1 MFFNP
6 QEKIFSLRKTVA
18 SLPKYDLTK
27 LWEEF
32 YCYLLIAGFYLE
44 GDDPSQPYS
53 NKKAI
58 SDKEFYLFPKLYSS
72 EIGRQ
77 VTQGLKD
84 RYRAI
89 NDHEDTSDKERF
101 FLNKLNYLFTQD
113 RGYYIDLTGKDL
125 YSIALARNFGDDMLT
140 IAHYVAVTYGQKSY
154 PEAKALK
161 KLYLSAFGNIHLS
174 NTQMQ
179 LTEEP
184 LLPYMSLAESNDV
197 VTPLFSL
204 ASSQLSH
211 FVNEKEF
218 SGDALCDYLSG
229 FNFLNDSFLK
239 GNVTT
244 IPTQASINVMTMI
257 MGLDEHAP
265 IEVAQ
270 RFYRDF
276 FYGSLNEIKILRT
289 GVLINILHAMMK
301 KMGETQLR
309 HLFTADSPQY
319 LFVTRDKFSR
329 KTYSSPSL
337 FSFALEALEA
347 QETKDDAVSPSDET
361 PEDESSDVNDL
372 DLDQELSDDADQDDP
387 SITEDPQ
394 TSPGGYDPTNSPPSD
409 PVGKTEDN
417 DNIGL
422 ISLDKAGEGVDD
434 DLYRSAI
441 VALNDR
447 LKQDENLAID
457 QKVKDALD
465 YWVNGFLYK
474 ASVQSTK
481 DYVASLKLAQY
492 LKVFN

>member
-32 YCYLLIAGFYLE
+32 YCYLLVSGLYLE
-44 GDDPSQPYS
+44 GDETNNLYRKRGP
-53 NKKAI
+53 I
-58 SDKEFYLFPKLYSS
+58 SSKDFYLESSLYHR

-77 VTQGLKD
+77 LTQGLKE

-89 NDHEDTSDKERF
+89 EAHEDTNDKERL
-101 FLNKLNYLFTQD
+101 FLNKINYLFSQD
-113 RGYYIDLTGKDL
+113 KGYYADLTGKDL
-125 YSIALARNFGDDMLT
+125 YSIALSRQFSDAMLT

-154 PEAKALK
+154 PEAKLLK
-161 KLYLSAFGNIHLS
+161 KLYFSVFGNIHLS
-174 NTQMQ
+174 DEFKHLVEVPLFPYAS
-179 LTEEP
+179 LTE
-184 LLPYMSLAESNDV
+184 SGDI

-204 ASSQLSH
+204 VSSQLLH
-211 FVNEKEF
+211 FVSESEF
-218 SGDALCDYLSG
+218 SGDALCDYVSG
-229 FNFLNDSFLK
+229 FNFLNDSYLK
-239 GNVTT
+239 GHTVT

-257 MGLDEHAP
+257 MGLDDHLP
-265 IEVAQ
+265 IELAQ
-270 RFYRDF
+270 KFYRDF
-276 FYGSLNEIKILRT
+276 FYGSLYEIKILRN

-309 HLFTADSPQY
+309 HLFSATSPQY
-319 LFVTRDKFSR
+319 LLVTREKFRR

-361 PEDESSDVNDL
+361 PEDESSDNQDL
-372 DLDQELSDDADQDDP
+372 NLDQELDDDADQDDP

-409 PVGKTEDN
+409 PVGKDEDN
-417 DNIGL
+417 DSIGL

-447 LKQDENLAID
+447 LKQDDNLDVD

-481 DYVASLKLAQY
+481 DYLASLKLASY